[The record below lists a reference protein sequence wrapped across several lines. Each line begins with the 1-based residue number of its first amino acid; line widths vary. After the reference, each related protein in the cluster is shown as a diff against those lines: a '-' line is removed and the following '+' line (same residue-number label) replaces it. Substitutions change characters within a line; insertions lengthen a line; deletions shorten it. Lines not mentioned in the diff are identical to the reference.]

1 MTDHVVR
8 QFMACRASFSYL
20 TDNFWAA
27 CTRLGTHEPRCLE
40 VTFPVGLGCICYSG
54 NGNGVMT
61 GLGRHP
67 WV

>member
-1 MTDHVVR
+1 MTDHDVG
-8 QFMACRASFSYL
+8 QLMACRAFFSWL
-20 TDNFWAA
+20 ADNFQAA
-27 CTRLGTHEPRCLE
+27 CTGSGTQEPRCAK
-40 VTFPVGLGCICYSG
+40 VTRPVGLGCICYSS